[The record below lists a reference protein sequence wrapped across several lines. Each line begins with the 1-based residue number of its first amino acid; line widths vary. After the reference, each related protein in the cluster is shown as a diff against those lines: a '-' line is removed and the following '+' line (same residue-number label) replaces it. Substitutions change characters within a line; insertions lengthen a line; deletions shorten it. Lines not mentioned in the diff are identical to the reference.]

1 MRQPVKLIFF
11 FMLILILL
19 AGIFEIETLKQ
30 DISTENAQIA
40 NETSEQLEYI
50 KNLQAESD
58 RILTGDPDVQDL
70 LDEKTHFQGL

>member
-1 MRQPVKLIFF
+1 
-11 FMLILILL
+11 MLILILL